1 MQFVE
6 EQAIDRVHRL
16 NQTVDVKI
24 YKVTVKDTVEE
35 RILDLQEKKR
45 ELADATIEGK
55 TAAGKLTMKDMMAL
69 FGHDAETKLANESSE
84 LDMVGA
90 SRTRLL
96 ESRTEEIG
104 EPVVPS
110 YNSSRSQGERARERG
125 GGSSRRAEDPVYG
138 RRW

>member
-1 MQFVE
+1 M
-6 EQAIDRVHRL
+6 
-16 NQTVDVKI
+16 
-24 YKVTVKDTVEE
+24 EE
-35 RILDLQEKKR
+35 RILDLQERKR

-55 TAAGKLTMKDMMAL
+55 TAAAKLTMKDMMAL
-69 FGHDAETKLANESSE
+69 FGHDAETRVMNEGRE

-96 ESRTEEIG
+96 ESRSEEIG

-110 YNSSRSQGERARERG
+110 SSDRGSQGGRVMERG
-125 GGSSRRAEDPVYG
+125 GGSRRSEDPVYG